1 MILRKGFSLIE
12 LLVVIAI
19 IGILS
24 GFSIY
29 WFINYKFTR
38 EVEDRTY
45 KVYAL
50 IKKYQLLAKTKKET
64 YCFEPTAGNLNFTVE
79 ENCNSS
85 LQIDNLTVAP
95 FKVYVNATDS
105 KTKIAVNEFGIF
117 YPIGSV
123 YFTSASGEPIDC
135 KNQNP
140 NIAYCCVAVSA
151 VRVCLGKFDG
161 SNCTCS
167 Y

>member
-1 MILRKGFSLIE
+1 MVWRKGFSLIE

-24 GFSIY
+24 GFGIY
-29 WFINYKFTR
+29 WFINYKFAR

-45 KVYAL
+45 KVYTL
-50 IKKYQLLAKTKKET
+50 IKKYQLWAKTKKET

-79 ENCNSS
+79 ENCNSF

-95 FKVYVNATDS
+95 FKVYVNS
-105 KTKIAVNEFGIF
+105 GQIKVNEFGIF
-117 YPIGSV
+117 TLKGSI
-123 YFTSASGEPIDC
+123 YFKSSSGEVIDC
-135 KNQNP
+135 ANQNP
-140 NIAYCCVAVSA
+140 NIAYCCVAFSA
-151 VRVCLGKFDG
+151 VRVCLGKYDG
-161 SNCTCS
+161 SNCKCS

>member
-1 MILRKGFSLIE
+1 MILKKGFSLIE

-19 IGILS
+19 IAILS
-24 GFSIY
+24 GFGIY
-29 WFINYKFTR
+29 WFINYKFAR

-50 IKKYQLLAKTKKET
+50 IKKYQLWAKTKKET
-64 YCFEPTAGNLNFTVE
+64 YCFKPE
-79 ENCNSS
+79 S
-85 LQIDNLTVAP
+85 DNLKLVVEKECSSEVEKLTTAP
-95 FKVYVNATDS
+95 FKVHVNS
-105 KTKIAVNEFGIF
+105 GQIKVNEFGIF
-117 YPIGSV
+117 TLKGSI
-123 YFTSASGEPIDC
+123 YFKSTSGEIIDC

-151 VRVCLGKFDG
+151 VRVCLGKYDKTKTKKP
-161 SNCTCS
+161 CECS